1 MTFSLLDE
9 PWLPLVTTDGSNQ
22 QGSLREALL
31 EPSRWA
37 GLDAA
42 HPLPRGAVGSLDPS
56 KRATAGGPFDQSCK
70 ACLHK
75 PQPAICPTACW
86 TIPLRTSRQPI
97 PVWPPSDS
105 ELDVSR
111 FRIRRC

>member
-37 GLDAA
+37 GL
-42 HPLPRGAVGSLDPS
+42 L
-56 KRATAGGPFDQSCK
+56 
-70 ACLHK
+70 
-75 PQPAICPTACW
+75 I
-86 TIPLRTSRQPI
+86 
-97 PVWPPSDS
+97 
-105 ELDVSR
+105 
-111 FRIRRC
+111 